1 MEYNYYSAGWLKDLM
16 AAIYFLAA
24 IILIIKKSSRRNKLI
39 EVILIGLLL
48 AFAIDFTFTL
58 NPEYNNI
65 PIGYNRPTY
74 ITLLTGVTGL
84 IMAIRYLS

>member
-16 AAIYFLAA
+16 ATIFFLAA
-24 IILIIKKSSRRNKLI
+24 IIIVKSSSKRNKLTEI
-39 EVILIGLLL
+39 ILIGLLL

-58 NPEYNNI
+58 NPEYNNM

-84 IMAIRYLS
+84 IMGIRYLS

>member
-16 AAIYFLAA
+16 ATIFFLAA
-24 IILIIKKSSRRNKLI
+24 IIIIVKSSSRRNKLI

>member
-16 AAIYFLAA
+16 ATIYFLAA
-24 IILIIKKSSRRNKLI
+24 IIIIKKSSRRNKLI

>member
-16 AAIYFLAA
+16 ATIFFLTG
-24 IILIIKKSSRRNKLI
+24 IIIIIKKSSRRNKLI
-39 EVILIGLLL
+39 ELILIGLLL

-58 NPEYNNI
+58 YPEYNNI

-74 ITLLTGVTGL
+74 LTLLTGLTAL
-84 IMAIRYLS
+84 IMIVRYLS